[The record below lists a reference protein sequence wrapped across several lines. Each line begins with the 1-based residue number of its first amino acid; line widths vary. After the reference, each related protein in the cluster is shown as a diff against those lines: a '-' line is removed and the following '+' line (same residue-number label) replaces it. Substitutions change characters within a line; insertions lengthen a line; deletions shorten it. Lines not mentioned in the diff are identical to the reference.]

1 MIMEYEGKE
10 YELVEVVGWGCAGC
24 EFIKN
29 KGCLNRLSAVC
40 LFWTLPV
47 LIVLLHGITELI
59 WREHFI
65 WLSEQGKDGSFGV
78 E

>member
-29 KGCLNRLSAVC
+29 KGCIEQDDEC
-40 LFWTLPV
+40 LLEGNENKVWKEV
-47 LIVLLHGITELI
+47 
-59 WREHFI
+59 
-65 WLSEQGKDGSFGV
+65 K
-78 E
+78 